1 MENHIEIQE
10 IREIG
15 LSFGFEDIGAIRVEK
30 IDIETYKTWISKGY
44 NAGMHYLNKY
54 IEIREN
60 PSLLLENSKSIIVFL
75 IPYNTLSTD
84 NMENNKLKAASY
96 SHYTD
101 YHKAI
106 KDSLYKVIHC
116 IHERYP
122 SFMARAFV
130 DSAPILEKTIASK
143 AALGWIGK
151 NSLLISKNHGS
162 RVLIGEIITNFT
174 TDYTDK
180 ELIEDLCKGCNLC
193 IKACPNHA
201 ILENKTIDARLCT
214 SYHTIENKDIIPENI
229 DLKTYIFGCDI
240 CLRACPWNKKE
251 IITSKI
257 LSLNPNMQS
266 LEEDINKGI
275 IDIKAFN
282 KAKKNSP
289 ISRIKLS
296 KLIENINHNRT
307 KAEVLPPYYEV
318 DNP

>member
-1 MENHIEIQE
+1 MENHIAIQE

-30 IDIETYKTWISKGY
+30 IGIEGYKTWISKGY

-60 PSLLLENSKSIIVFL
+60 PSLLLENSKSIISFL
-75 IPYNTLSTD
+75 IPYEVLSTD
-84 NMENNKLKAASY
+84 NMDDNKLKIASY
-96 SHYTD
+96 SHYYD

-106 KDSLYKVIHC
+106 KQALYGLIHF
-116 IHERYP
+116 IQELYP
-122 SFMARAFV
+122 NFNALAFV
-130 DSAPILEKTIASK
+130 DSAPLLEKTIASK

-180 ELIEDLCKGCNLC
+180 EPVEDLCKSCNLC

-201 ILENKTIDARLCT
+201 ILSNKTIDTRLCN
-214 SYHTIENKDIIPENI
+214 SYHTIENKDIISQNI
-229 DLKTYIFGCDI
+229 DLKDYIFGCDI

-251 IITSKI
+251 ILTSKI
-257 LSLNPNMQS
+257 LSLNPNMHS
-266 LEEDINKGI
+266 FEEEINKGI
-275 IDIKAFN
+275 IDNKAFN

-289 ISRIKLS
+289 ISRIKYS
-296 KLIENINHNRT
+296 KLLDNINFNR
-307 KAEVLPPYYEV
+307 
-318 DNP
+318 N